1 MVDQGSSI
9 LDSDE
14 GLKLNNN
21 NNNRKPYQSEI
32 KVIATPKMHHKIIVS
47 WIYIFWNVKVFS
59 FTKPKNSF
67 QV

>member
-47 WIYIFWNVKVFS
+47 WIYIF
-59 FTKPKNSF
+59 
-67 QV
+67 